1 VGAAVVAAVLAAAF
15 LHAVWNALAHNI
27 RDTLAGFV
35 LICIADTV
43 CAAAIVAVVGL
54 PAPRAWPFIVVS
66 AVLEVLYFL
75 ALLQAYRLGEFG
87 QMYPIARGTSPF
99 VVAVVATTVLGQALA
114 PAELVGV
121 LVISAG
127 LIGLAFAGP
136 DGRSASSRTGGLPG
150 RAQLPALAA
159 AVGTGVLIASYTIV
173 DGVGVRRSGDVLA
186 YIGWIF
192 LLQGPVL
199 PLLALARYGRALPG
213 RLRPFWIRGLA
224 GGVISMLAYG
234 LVVWAQSRGALAPI
248 AALREVSIVIATII
262 GTIIFKERFGRVRL
276 VASIAVVAGILLLN
290 LT

>member
-127 LIGLAFAGP
+127 LIGLAFAG
-136 DGRSASSRTGGLPG
+136 GLPG

-199 PLLALARYGRALPG
+199 PLLALARYGHALPG

-262 GTIIFKERFGRVRL
+262 GTVIFKERFGRVRL

>member
-1 VGAAVVAAVLAAAF
+1 MGAAVVAAVLAAAF
-15 LHAVWNALAHNI
+15 VHAVWNALAHNI

-35 LICIADTV
+35 LISIAATV
-43 CAAAIVAVVGL
+43 CSAVLVAAVGL

-66 AVLEVLYFL
+66 AALEVGYLF

-87 QMYPIARGTSPF
+87 QMYPIARGTSPW
-99 VVAVVATTVLGQALA
+99 VVALVATTVLGQPLP
-114 PAELVGV
+114 PAELIGI

-127 LIGLAFAGP
+127 LIGLAFA
-136 DGRSASSRTGGLPG
+136 GGLPG

-159 AVGTGVLIASYTIV
+159 ALGTGLLIASYTIV

-199 PLLALARYGRALPG
+199 PVVALVRYGRALPG
-213 RLRPFWIRGLA
+213 RLRPVWIRGLA
-224 GGVISMLAYG
+224 GGALSMLAYG

-248 AALREVSIVIATII
+248 AALRETSIVIATII
-262 GTIIFKERFGRVRL
+262 ATVVFKERFGRVRL
-276 VASIAVVAGILLLN
+276 VASTAVVLGILLLN
-290 LT
+290 LA